1 MKLST
6 LAARFEKASL
16 STVKHL
22 NALNVSTTERALE
35 SNEIKYENAL
45 SKMADI
51 ENLIN
56 EKFTKEEI
64 KNASNEFK
72 ILKELL

>member
-1 MKLST
+1 MKLSI
-6 LAARFEKASL
+6 LATRFEKASL

-64 KNASNEFK
+64 ESASNEFK
-72 ILKELL
+72 ILKELI